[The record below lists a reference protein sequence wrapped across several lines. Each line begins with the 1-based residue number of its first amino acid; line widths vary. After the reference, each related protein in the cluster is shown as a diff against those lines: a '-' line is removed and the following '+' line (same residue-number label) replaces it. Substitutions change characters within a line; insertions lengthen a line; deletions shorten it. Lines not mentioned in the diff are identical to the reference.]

1 MTVDLQ
7 VRYVSGSR
15 TRTLEQIFASS
26 FLIFVETNPL
36 KLLEYYLIQKN
47 EALELCHLL
56 NYRSFGE
63 CNMLEKGNVV
73 LAETTI

>member
-36 KLLEYYLIQKN
+36 KLLEYLIQRY